1 MAFAPVQVG
10 IANQH
15 AQAPSVAAPAPAAIP
30 QVSGPLDTP
39 TKYYCRE
46 LNGGY
51 TLRTREQIA
60 TMTGEWA
67 LSSVGF
73 PYFMRTW

>member
-1 MAFAPVQVG
+1 MAVAPVQVG

-15 AQAPSVAAPAPAAIP
+15 AQAPPVVAPAPAAMP
-30 QVSGPLDTP
+30 QVSGPLNMP
-39 TKYYCRE
+39 IEYYCRE
-46 LNGGY
+46 LDGGY

-67 LSSVGF
+67 LSTAGF
-73 PYFMRTW
+73 PYFVRTW